1 MAESE
6 QLEQK
11 EKKKKAG
18 DKEEELTK
26 ADKRALRQEK
36 RAEKRE
42 VREERRKERKKWHP
56 VSILRGIWLF
66 FLYLFKLIYFPYVY
80 AF

>member
-1 MAESE
+1 MDLAESE

-26 ADKRALRQEK
+26 ADKQMLKNIKIAAEIVLIEDK
-36 RAEKRE
+36 RLLEELGKR
-42 VREERRKERKKWHP
+42 WQP
-56 VSILRGIWLF
+56 VKF
-66 FLYLFKLIYFPYVY
+66 VKVENQKLT
-80 AF
+80 